1 MQVIQIIL
9 SGDRQE
15 LVAFA
20 ELGVIG
26 LHEIRQDRKPP
37 GSTET
42 LETQAEK
49 LAWKFVEKCLNETP
63 VGRRVRGHAYGDW
76 QIIGFGELPKVDN
89 QWVALTHPFDN
100 QGEDRGDNL

>member
-1 MQVIQIIL
+1 MKESVIQITL
-9 SGDRQE
+9 SDDRQE

-26 LHEIRQDRKPP
+26 LHEIRQDRKRP

-42 LETQAEK
+42 LETQARN
-49 LAWKFVEKCLNETP
+49 LAHKFVEKFLNEKP

-76 QIIGFGELPKVDN
+76 KIIGFGELPKVDN
-89 QWVALTHPFDN
+89 QWVALTQD
-100 QGEDRGDNL
+100 L